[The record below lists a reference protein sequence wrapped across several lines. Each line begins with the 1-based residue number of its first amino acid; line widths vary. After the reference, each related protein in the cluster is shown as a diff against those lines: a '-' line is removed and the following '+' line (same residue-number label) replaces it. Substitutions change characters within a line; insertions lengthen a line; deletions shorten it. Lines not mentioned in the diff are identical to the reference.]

1 MVNIVFPRDRQ
12 ERWVPPNTHTGK
24 IIAYEKKAHLQKA
37 ELKLKNIYVV
47 SLEEKNLSQNIVLVK
62 KLNSYNTASAMIDAQ
77 LLRHPQILGP
87 GC

>member
-37 ELKLKNIYVV
+37 ELKFKKKYVV
-47 SLEEKNLSQNIVLVK
+47 SLEKNLSQNIVLVK

-77 LLRHPQILGP
+77 LLRFPQILGP

>member
-37 ELKLKNIYVV
+37 ELKFKKKNYKKICCFFRKKSFSEY
-47 SLEEKNLSQNIVLVK
+47 SSGKEIELLQHCLSN
-62 KLNSYNTASAMIDAQ
+62 D
-77 LLRHPQILGP
+77 
-87 GC
+87 

>member
-1 MVNIVFPRDRQ
+1 M
-12 ERWVPPNTHTGK
+12 PPNTHTGK

-37 ELKLKNIYVV
+37 ELKFKKKTTKYVV
-47 SLEEKNLSQNIVLVK
+47 SLEKNLSQNKVLVK

-77 LLRHPQILGP
+77 LLRFPQILGP